1 MHYDPRAMDKPF
13 LHHILV
19 AVDDL
24 ERSRTFYRD
33 VLEMEEIARPPFN
46 FPGLWFRIGTGDQ
59 HLHIIVGMAAL
70 QRTGRPN
77 NPQDIHFALRVKS
90 YKETLIW
97 LKGKGFREDLPTS
110 DLKNIQL
117 RPNSITGHPQIYIMD
132 PDRNIIEFNCEHL
145 E

>member
-1 MHYDPRAMDKPF
+1 MPKGY
-13 LHHILV
+13 LHHVLV

-33 VLEMEEIARPPFN
+33 TLELKEIARPPFN
-46 FPGLWFRIGTGDQ
+46 FPGIWFALGSGDQ
-59 HLHIIVGMAAL
+59 HLHIIVGMGAL

-90 YKETLIW
+90 YRETVAW
-97 LKGKGFREDLPTS
+97 LRTKGFREDLPPDNLLS
-110 DLKNIQL
+110 MQL
-117 RPNSITGHPQIYIMD
+117 RPNSITGNPQIYVVD
-132 PDRNIIEFNCEHL
+132 PDRNIIEFNCESL